1 MKGLS
6 MKQMGVMLGA
16 IVVVALVS
24 TYFEP
29 LKGALR
35 VREERGSS
43 ST

>member
-6 MKQMGVMLGA
+6 TKQIGVMVGA

-29 LKGALR
+29 LKATLR
-35 VREERGSS
+35 VKDA
-43 ST
+43 